1 MSLREIILH
10 ASSADNKTT
19 VTLILSNKSYV
30 SFEMA
35 YDVKMTNVQRS
46 QIILSGSVTY
56 LMLDQ
61 PGEYLQSQNVE
72 REKHYLR

>member
-1 MSLREIILH
+1 
-10 ASSADNKTT
+10 
-19 VTLILSNKSYV
+19 
-30 SFEMA
+30 MA